1 MICPKCGEEV
11 SQELETCPNCGAAM
25 TAPEQDVDTQI
36 AETPAEVEENTQPAE
51 ENEEAQDAAEETET
65 EEAAEAEAEN
75 AAETSE
81 PAETEEKTE
90 SDEPA
95 EPAET
100 QVEAPKKKKKSAGAI
115 IAGVVIV
122 LLAVIVVC
130 LAAALSYVSKNGKL
144 PSLSEIAEQAKE
156 EKVDGDAVAV
166 NVQNADG
173 ETVEEITN
181 QQLSYYFWG
190 EYFYYV
196 NNYGF
201 SFDASLPLDEQ
212 TYQEATDSETG
223 ETTVTTWEDY
233 FLENAQNSIIQTV
246 ALKAEAESKDFAMPD
261 DYQSEYD
268 SVVENMASN
277 AANAG
282 FTDEDGNGDVLAYI
296 QDSYGDNSTVESFE
310 QYLYDSYYVSAYS
323 DSIYQGFSFDDD
335 QIEEYYDENADML
348 QSYGIEKSDL
358 PDVNVRHILIEPE
371 ADEDGN
377 ITDDAWT
384 AAEEKAQEVLA
395 EWQSGDADEESFGEL
410 ANTYST
416 DTGSNTNGGL
426 YEDVYPGQMITE
438 FNDWCFDA
446 SRKPGDTG
454 IVKTSYGYHVMY
466 FVSFT
471 DTYYYKTVAEQEL
484 RYSTYSDYITS
495 LVDQYTSSLTSDAGV
510 VEPSAVKEIQQNAA
524 EQAAQAEQEAQEA
537 QNAADST
544 NEDTDTQ
551 SSTESSNADS
561 AVESAEDSTV
571 G

>member
-11 SQELETCPNCGAAM
+11 PQELETCPNCGAAM
-25 TAPEQDVDTQI
+25 TAQEQDTDNQPVVEE
-36 AETPAEVEENTQPAE
+36 APAEVESSVQPAE
-51 ENEEAQDAAEETET
+51 ETEEAPAAENEEAEETET
-65 EEAAEAEAEN
+65 AEE
-75 AAETSE
+75 T
-81 PAETEEKTE
+81 
-90 SDEPA
+90 A
-95 EPAET
+95 EPDEDAAPAKVPE
-100 QVEAPKKKKKSAGAI
+100 EAPKKKKKSPAAV

-130 LAAALSYVSKNGKL
+130 LAVALNYVSKNGKL
-144 PSLSEIAEQAKE
+144 PSLTELAEQAKE
-156 EKVDGDAVAV
+156 KKVDGDAAAV
-166 NVQNADG
+166 KVQNANG

-201 SFDASLPLDEQ
+201 SFDASQPLDQQ

-233 FLENAQNSIIQTV
+233 FLENAQNSIIQTA
-246 ALKAEAESKDFAMPD
+246 ALKQEAESKDFTMPE

-277 AANAG
+277 AASAG

-296 QDSYGDNSTVESFE
+296 QDSYGNNATVESFK

-323 DSIYQGFSFDDD
+323 DSIYTGFSFDDD
-335 QIEEYYDENADML
+335 QIEEYYDDHAEEL
-348 QSYGIEKSDL
+348 QGYGIEKSDL

-371 ADEDGN
+371 KDEDGN
-377 ITDDAWT
+377 ISDDAWT
-384 AAEEKAQEVLA
+384 AAEEKAQEILD
-395 EWQSGDADEESFGEL
+395 EWQAGDADEESFGEL

-416 DTGSNTNGGL
+416 DSGSNTNGGL
-426 YEDVYPGQMITE
+426 YEDVYPGQMATE

-454 IVKTSYGYHVMY
+454 IVKTSFGYHVMY

-484 RYSTYSDYITS
+484 RYSEYSDYINN
-495 LVDQYTSSLTSDAGV
+495 LVSQYTSSLTSNAGI
-510 VEPSAVKEIQQNAA
+510 VEPSAVKEIQQSAA
-524 EQAAQAEQEAQEA
+524 EQAAQAEQDA
-537 QNAADST
+537 QNAAENTDST
-544 NEDTDTQ
+544 AENTDTQ
-551 SSTESSNADS
+551 NSSENG
-561 AVESAEDSTV
+561 AV

>member
-25 TAPEQDVDTQI
+25 TAQEQDTDNQPVVEE
-36 AETPAEVEENTQPAE
+36 APAEVESSVQPAE
-51 ENEEAQDAAEETET
+51 ETEEAPAAENEEAEETEAAEETAEPD
-65 EEAAEAEAEN
+65 EDAA
-75 AAETSE
+75 
-81 PAETEEKTE
+81 PAEVPE
-90 SDEPA
+90 
-95 EPAET
+95 
-100 QVEAPKKKKKSAGAI
+100 EAPKKKKKSPAAV

-130 LAAALSYVSKNGKL
+130 LAVALNYVSKNGKL
-144 PSLSEIAEQAKE
+144 PSLTELAEQAKE
-156 EKVDGDAVAV
+156 KKVDGDAAAV
-166 NVQNADG
+166 KVQNADG

-201 SFDASLPLDEQ
+201 SFDASQPLDQQ

-246 ALKAEAESKDFAMPD
+246 ALKQEAESKDFTMPE

-277 AANAG
+277 AASAG

-296 QDSYGDNSTVESFE
+296 QDSYGDNATVESFE

-323 DSIYQGFSFDDD
+323 DSIYTGFSFDDD
-335 QIEEYYDENADML
+335 QIEEYYDDHAEEL

-371 ADEDGN
+371 KDEDGS
-377 ITDDAWT
+377 ISDDAWT
-384 AAEEKAQEVLA
+384 AAEEKAQQILD
-395 EWQSGDADEESFGEL
+395 EWQAGDADEESFGEL

-416 DTGSNTNGGL
+416 DGGSNTNGGL
-426 YEDVYPGQMITE
+426 YEDVYPGQMVTE

-446 SRKPGDTG
+446 SRKPGDTS
-454 IVKTSYGYHVMY
+454 IVKTSFGYHVMY

-484 RYSTYSDYITS
+484 RYSEYSDYINN
-495 LVDQYTSSLTSDAGV
+495 LVSQYTSSLTSDAGI
-510 VEPSAVKEIQQNAA
+510 VEPSAVKEIQQSAA
-524 EQAAQAEQEAQEA
+524 EQAAQAEQDA
-537 QNAADST
+537 QNAAENTDST
-544 NEDTDTQ
+544 AENTDTQ
-551 SSTESSNADS
+551 D
-561 AVESAEDSTV
+561 SAEDGAV

>member
-11 SQELETCPNCGAAM
+11 PQELETCPNCGAAM
-25 TAPEQDVDTQI
+25 TAQEQDTDNQPVVEE
-36 AETPAEVEENTQPAE
+36 APAEVESSVQPAE
-51 ENEEAQDAAEETET
+51 ETEEAPTAENEEAEETEAAEET
-65 EEAAEAEAEN
+65 
-75 AAETSE
+75 
-81 PAETEEKTE
+81 TE
-90 SDEPA
+90 SDEEAAPA
-95 EPAET
+95 EVPE
-100 QVEAPKKKKKSAGAI
+100 EAPKKKKKSPAAV

-122 LLAVIVVC
+122 LLAVIVAC
-130 LAAALSYVSKNGKL
+130 LAVALNYVSKNGKL
-144 PSLSEIAEQAKE
+144 PSLTELAEQAKE
-156 EKVDGDAVAV
+156 KKVDGDAAAV
-166 NVQNADG
+166 KVQNADG

-201 SFDASLPLDEQ
+201 SFDASQPLDQQ

-246 ALKAEAESKDFAMPD
+246 ALKQEAESKDFTMPE

-277 AANAG
+277 AASAG

-296 QDSYGDNSTVESFE
+296 QDSYGDNATVESFE

-323 DSIYQGFSFDDD
+323 DSIYTGFSFDDD
-335 QIEEYYDENADML
+335 QIEEYYDDHAEEL

-371 ADEDGN
+371 KDEDGS
-377 ITDDAWT
+377 ISDDAWT
-384 AAEEKAQEVLA
+384 AAEEKAQQILD
-395 EWQSGDADEESFGEL
+395 EWQAGDADEESFGEL
-410 ANTYST
+410 ANTYSA
-416 DTGSNTNGGL
+416 DGGSNTNGGL
-426 YEDVYPGQMITE
+426 YEDVYPGQMVTE

-454 IVKTSYGYHVMY
+454 IVKTSFGYHVMY

-484 RYSTYSDYITS
+484 RYSEYSDYINN
-495 LVDQYTSSLTSDAGV
+495 LVSQYTSSLTSDAGI
-510 VEPSAVKEIQQNAA
+510 VEPSAVKEIQQSAA
-524 EQAAQAEQEAQEA
+524 EQAAQAEQDA
-537 QNAADST
+537 QNAAENTDST
-544 NEDTDTQ
+544 AENTDTQ
-551 SSTESSNADS
+551 D
-561 AVESAEDSTV
+561 SAEDGAV

>member
-25 TAPEQDVDTQI
+25 TAQEQDTDNQPVVEE
-36 AETPAEVEENTQPAE
+36 APAEVESSVQPAE
-51 ENEEAQDAAEETET
+51 ETGEAPAAENEEAEEAEAAEET
-65 EEAAEAEAEN
+65 A
-75 AAETSE
+75 
-81 PAETEEKTE
+81 E
-90 SDEPA
+90 SDEDAAPA
-95 EPAET
+95 EVPE
-100 QVEAPKKKKKSAGAI
+100 EAPKKKKKSPAAV

-130 LAAALSYVSKNGKL
+130 LAVALNYVSKNGKL
-144 PSLSEIAEQAKE
+144 PSLTELAEQAKE
-156 EKVDGDAVAV
+156 KKVDGDAAAV
-166 NVQNADG
+166 KVQNADG

-201 SFDASLPLDEQ
+201 SFDASQPLDQQ

-246 ALKAEAESKDFAMPD
+246 ALKQEAESKDFTMPE

-277 AANAG
+277 AASAG

-296 QDSYGDNSTVESFE
+296 QDSYGDNATVESFE

-323 DSIYQGFSFDDD
+323 DSIYTGFSFDDD
-335 QIEEYYDENADML
+335 QIEEYYDDHAEEL

-371 ADEDGN
+371 KDEDGS
-377 ITDDAWT
+377 ISDDAWT
-384 AAEEKAQEVLA
+384 AAEEKAQQILD
-395 EWQSGDADEESFGEL
+395 EWQAGDADEESFGEL

-416 DTGSNTNGGL
+416 DGGSNTNGGL
-426 YEDVYPGQMITE
+426 YEDVYPGQMVTE

-454 IVKTSYGYHVMY
+454 IVKTSFGYHVMY

-484 RYSTYSDYITS
+484 RYSEYSDYINN
-495 LVDQYTSSLTSDAGV
+495 LVSQYTSSLTSDAGI
-510 VEPSAVKEIQQNAA
+510 VEPSAVKEIQQSAA
-524 EQAAQAEQEAQEA
+524 EQAAQAEQDA
-537 QNAADST
+537 QNAAENTDST
-544 NEDTDTQ
+544 AENTDSTAENTDTQ
-551 SSTESSNADS
+551 D
-561 AVESAEDSTV
+561 SAEDGAV

>member
-25 TAPEQDVDTQI
+25 TAQEQDTDNQPV
-36 AETPAEVEENTQPAE
+36 AEETPAEVESSTQPVEEVEAVQAAV
-51 ENEEAQDAAEETET
+51 ENEETEETKETAEPDEDAAPVEVPE
-65 EEAAEAEAEN
+65 
-75 AAETSE
+75 
-81 PAETEEKTE
+81 
-90 SDEPA
+90 
-95 EPAET
+95 
-100 QVEAPKKKKKSAGAI
+100 EAPKKKKKSPGAV

-130 LAAALSYVSKNGKL
+130 LAVALNYVSKNGKL
-144 PSLSEIAEQAKE
+144 PSLTELAEQAKE
-156 EKVDGDAVAV
+156 KKVDGDAAAV
-166 NVQNADG
+166 EVQNADG

-201 SFDASLPLDEQ
+201 SFDASLPLDQ
-212 TYQEATDSETG
+212 QNYQEATDSETG

-246 ALKAEAESKDFAMPD
+246 ALKQEAESKDFTMPE

-277 AANAG
+277 AATAG

-296 QDSYGDNSTVESFE
+296 QDSYGDNATVESFE

-323 DSIYQGFSFDDD
+323 DSIYSGFSFDDD
-335 QIEEYYDENADML
+335 QIEEYYDDHAEEL

-377 ITDDAWT
+377 ISDDAWT
-384 AAEEKAQEVLA
+384 AAEEKAQEILA
-395 EWQSGDADEESFGEL
+395 EWQAGDADEESFGEL

-416 DTGSNTNGGL
+416 DGGSNTNGGL
-426 YEDVYPGQMITE
+426 YEDVYPGQMVTE

-446 SRKPGDTG
+446 SRKSGDTG
-454 IVKTSYGYHVMY
+454 IVKTSFGYHVMY

-484 RYSTYSDYITS
+484 RYSEYSDYINE
-495 LVDQYTSSLTSDAGV
+495 LVSQYTSSLTSDAGI
-510 VEPSAVKEIQQNAA
+510 VEPSAVKEIQQSAA
-524 EQAAQAEQEAQEA
+524 EQAAQAEQEAQDA
-537 QNAADST
+537 QNAAENADST
-544 NEDTDTQ
+544 AENTDTQ
-551 SSTESSNADS
+551 D
-561 AVESAEDSTV
+561 SAEDGAV

>member
-11 SQELETCPNCGAAM
+11 PQELETCPNCGAAM
-25 TAPEQDVDTQI
+25 TAPEQDADSQP
-36 AETPAEVEENTQPAE
+36 AETPAEVEENAQPAE
-51 ENEEAQDAAEETET
+51 KTEEAQDTAEETET
-65 EEAAEAEAEN
+65 EEAED
-75 AAETSE
+75 AAESSE
-81 PAETEEKTE
+81 PAETEEKEE

-95 EPAET
+95 EP

-130 LAAALSYVSKNGKL
+130 LAVALSYVSKNGKL
-144 PSLSEIAEQAKE
+144 PSLTEIAEQAKE
-156 EKVDGDAVAV
+156 KKVDGDAVAV

-201 SFDASLPLDEQ
+201 SFDASLPLDQQ

-335 QIEEYYDENADML
+335 QIEEYYDDHAEEL
-348 QSYGIEKSDL
+348 QNYGIEKSDL

-371 ADEDGN
+371 ADADGN

-484 RYSTYSDYITS
+484 RYSTYSDYINS
-495 LVDQYTSSLTSDAGV
+495 LVDQYISSLTSDAGI

-524 EQAAQAEQEAQEA
+524 DQAAQAEQAAQDAQDA

-544 NEDTDTQ
+544 NEDATQ
-551 SSTESSNADS
+551 NSTESSNADS
-561 AVESAEDSTV
+561 AAGSAADDAV

>member
-25 TAPEQDVDTQI
+25 TAQEQDTDNQPVVEE
-36 AETPAEVEENTQPAE
+36 APAEVESSVQPAE
-51 ENEEAQDAAEETET
+51 ETEEAPAAENEEAEETEAAEETAEPD
-65 EEAAEAEAEN
+65 EDAA
-75 AAETSE
+75 
-81 PAETEEKTE
+81 PAEVPE
-90 SDEPA
+90 
-95 EPAET
+95 
-100 QVEAPKKKKKSAGAI
+100 EAPKKKKKSPAAV

-122 LLAVIVVC
+122 LLAVIVAC
-130 LAAALSYVSKNGKL
+130 LAVALNYVSKNGKL
-144 PSLSEIAEQAKE
+144 PSLTELAEQAKE
-156 EKVDGDAVAV
+156 KKVDGDAAAV
-166 NVQNADG
+166 KVQNADG

-201 SFDASLPLDEQ
+201 SFDASQPLDQQ

-246 ALKAEAESKDFAMPD
+246 ALKQEAESKDFTMPE

-277 AANAG
+277 AASAG

-296 QDSYGDNSTVESFE
+296 QDSYGDNATVESFE

-323 DSIYQGFSFDDD
+323 DSIYTGFSFDDD
-335 QIEEYYDENADML
+335 QIEEYYDDHAEEL

-371 ADEDGN
+371 KDEDGS
-377 ITDDAWT
+377 ISDDAWT
-384 AAEEKAQEVLA
+384 AAEEKAQEILD
-395 EWQSGDADEESFGEL
+395 EWQAGDADEESFGEL

-416 DTGSNTNGGL
+416 DGGSNTNGGL
-426 YEDVYPGQMITE
+426 YEDVYPGQMVTE

-446 SRKPGDTG
+446 SRKPGDTS
-454 IVKTSYGYHVMY
+454 IVKTSFGYHVMY

-484 RYSTYSDYITS
+484 RYSEYSDYINN
-495 LVDQYTSSLTSDAGV
+495 LVSQYTSSLTSDAGI
-510 VEPSAVKEIQQNAA
+510 VEPSAVKEIQQSAA
-524 EQAAQAEQEAQEA
+524 EQAAQAEQDA
-537 QNAADST
+537 QNAAENTDST
-544 NEDTDTQ
+544 AENTDSTAENTDTQ
-551 SSTESSNADS
+551 D
-561 AVESAEDSTV
+561 SAEDGAV